1 MMSGDMREELIR
13 SAAIFVQ
20 IVTDVA
26 VRAIDKLGVGLKML
40 ARLST
45 TLIYLYF
52 YFWQLWRVIFFI

>member
-1 MMSGDMREELIR
+1 MSGDMREELIR

-20 IVTDVA
+20 IVTDVT
-26 VRAIDKLGVGLKML
+26 VQAIDKLGVGLKML
-40 ARLST
+40 ARFST

>member
-1 MMSGDMREELIR
+1 MSGDMREELIR

-20 IVTDVA
+20 IVTDIA

-45 TLIYLYF
+45 ILIYLYF

>member
-20 IVTDVA
+20 IVTDVT
-26 VRAIDKLGVGLKML
+26 VQAIDKLGVGLKML